1 MSRNASWQRGHVSS
15 LSNNLEGGYEQYRP
29 FTGESVARLDE
40 PSTLS
45 FSAGDDLPHVDSATA
60 LLPLASAFV
69 TATYP
74 QEATTVGWEGQEY
87 VSRYHDG
94 HFDGFVQCY
103 FNATGSQPADSGLY
117 ESFKADDGATGYP
130 QAYREGYVSGWEDA
144 LAAQAQGVERD
155 TAEYYDRASTYAL
168 AYDASHA
175 FPSNEAVFQY
185 NNSSS
190 GFTSLADGNTD
201 VFFGTKSDADQEDY
215 ARKRGVEFEYTPV
228 GREGFVFLVNASNP
242 VDSLTVEQVKGI
254 YSGKITNWREVGG
267 ADEPIV
273 AYQRNADSGSQSM
286 MERFMGDTALM
297 DPLGEMRTA
306 GSMSG
311 LVRRIAEYDSGKGAI
326 GYSFRYYVTNLVGD
340 HDVKL
345 LEIEGV
351 PPTLESIEDGSYP
364 ISGEFYAVTRK
375 GDDSG
380 NLSRLLEWIRGEQ
393 GQELVAKCGYARL

>member
-1 MSRNASWQRGHVSS
+1 M
-15 LSNNLEGGYEQYRP
+15 E
-29 FTGESVARLDE
+29 
-40 PSTLS
+40 
-45 FSAGDDLPHVDSATA
+45 
-60 LLPLASAFV
+60 
-69 TATYP
+69 
-74 QEATTVGWEGQEY
+74 
-87 VSRYHDG
+87 
-94 HFDGFVQCY
+94 FD
-103 FNATGSQPADSGLY
+103 
-117 ESFKADDGATGYP
+117 
-130 QAYREGYVSGWEDA
+130 
-144 LAAQAQGVERD
+144 
-155 TAEYYDRASTYAL
+155 
-168 AYDASHA
+168 
-175 FPSNEAVFQY
+175 
-185 NNSSS
+185 
-190 GFTSLADGNTD
+190 
-201 VFFGTKSDADQEDY
+201 
-215 ARKRGVEFEYTPV
+215 YTPV

-242 VDSLTVEQVKGI
+242 VDSLAVEQVKGI

-311 LVRRIAEYDSGKGAI
+311 LVRKIAEYDNGKGAI

-351 PPTLESIEDGSYP
+351 PPTLESMEDGSYP
-364 ISGEFYAVTRK
+364 ILGEFYAVTRK